1 KTHMLTH
8 TGEKPYSCSVCK
20 KNFTQFGNMK
30 RHIMTHTGE
39 KPYSCSICKK
49 NFSRSVYVKEHMM
62 IHTGEKPCSCP
73 ICGKSDETF
82 QKRSF
87 ISKKLSHETGS
98 EIRTMKKI
106 PSGMKKPGL
115 YPATRTQL
123 RNHIIVRQ
131 YVLPKQ
137 LSSIIKVHPKDKV

>member
-1 KTHMLTH
+1 MFSHPLEQAIT
-8 TGEKPYSCSVCK
+8 
-20 KNFTQFGNMK
+20 
-30 RHIMTHTGE
+30 
-39 KPYSCSICKK
+39 SIIASDIFLEAITCA
-49 NFSRSVYVKEHMM
+49 
-62 IHTGEKPCSCP
+62 
-73 ICGKSDETF
+73 SDETF
-82 QKRSF
+82 QKSSF

-123 RNHIIVRQ
+123 RNHIVVRQ

-137 LSSIIKVHPKDKV
+137 LSSIIEVHPKDKPKIELKFE